1 MKPLAIDF
9 APRRTSRERLRWL
22 AGAAGMLVLALGAA
36 AWVLT
41 SPVEASHMAEPAPR
55 NLPGSEEAQAVDRA
69 IRVLNL
75 PWPGLLAALD
85 ESFGPGRDAVLL
97 RAETDI
103 QRATVR
109 LTGEARTLA
118 AVQRLPAQLRGA
130 PVIADASLL
139 GQETIDN
146 PAWPLQFTLEL
157 RVREEP

>member
-22 AGAAGMLVLALGAA
+22 AGVAGMLVLAIGTA

-41 SPVEASHMAEPAPR
+41 TPVEASHMAEPPPR
-55 NLPGSEEAQAVDRA
+55 NLPASEEAQAVDRA
-69 IRVLNL
+69 IRDLNL
-75 PWPGLLAALD
+75 PWPGLLAVLD
-85 ESFGPGRDAVLL
+85 GSFGPGRDVVLL
-97 RAETDI
+97 RADADI
-103 QRATVR
+103 QRAAVR

-118 AVQRLPAQLRGA
+118 AVQRLPAQLRAA
-130 PVIADASLL
+130 PVIAAAALL

-146 PAWPLQFTLEL
+146 PAWPVQFTLEL